1 MDIKKGGNIMQ
12 FVRTEDLKP
21 GMRLAKPIYNKTGVL
36 LYERDTKL
44 TQQGI
49 NSIENFH
56 LIGIFILEPAEPLPP
71 LSKEDLEFE
80 QYQTIYMFKLRENIK
95 QIQEHTSPA
104 SLRELTEDIIL
115 RYGNMNHKL
124 NFTQNLRSSADFI
137 FKHAIST
144 AILCAMISHKM
155 HFSHPEQSI
164 LIQAALLYDL
174 GYLTVPASI
183 LDKGDK
189 LTEEERETV
198 QLHLEK
204 GYSLLRPEY
213 NEYNLPEASLELIQR
228 FIFNSRGK
236 ASDESSSLSP
246 ICQKLLPVLNVAVTF
261 DKLTAMNL
269 NQTPLSEIAAMR
281 RLSILPDIYPANVV
295 HALAECIHILPT
307 GCCID
312 LSNGGKA
319 LVLEENPAD
328 FSRPLVLDFA
338 TNKVLDLS
346 DDKIYEEFHVKDT
359 MKTMDNRIQMDEE
372 TLKQFSADEKIRQ
385 LAEKFHLAKRESAAR
400 RAKQILS

>member
-1 MDIKKGGNIMQ
+1 MQ

-21 GMRLAKPIYNKTGVL
+21 GMRLAKPIYNKSGVL

-44 TQQGI
+44 TPQGI
-49 NSIENFH
+49 SSIENFN

-95 QIQEHTSPA
+95 QLQEHSQPET
-104 SLRELTEDIIL
+104 LHELTEDIIL
-115 RYGNMNHKL
+115 RYGTLDHKL

-144 AILCAMISHKM
+144 AILSAMISNVLKLTHSEK
-155 HFSHPEQSI
+155 SI
-164 LIQAALLYDL
+164 LIHAALLYDL
-174 GYLTVPASI
+174 GYLSVPAPL

-189 LTEEERETV
+189 LTAEEQETI

-204 GYSLLRPEY
+204 GYALLRPEY
-213 NEYNLPEASLELIQR
+213 NDYNLPEASLELIR
-228 FIFNSRGK
+228 HFIFSSRSK
-236 ASDESSSLSP
+236 SSDDSASLSP
-246 ICQKLLPVLNVAVTF
+246 VCQKLLPVLNVAVTF

-269 NQTPLSEIAAMR
+269 NQPPLSEIAAMR
-281 RLSILPDIYPANVV
+281 RLSVLPDLYPAKVV

-319 LVLEENPAD
+319 LVLQENPAD

-346 DDKIYEEFHVKDT
+346 DDKVYEEFHVKDT

-372 TLKQFSADEKIRQ
+372 TLKQFSADDKIRQ
-385 LAEKFHLAKRESAAR
+385 LAEKFQQAKRDSAAK
-400 RAKQILS
+400 RAKALLS